1 MRKVRLM
8 VGMLV
13 LMIAGIVFLVDGIS
27 DKIAL
32 SKPTADLSELKPSEL
47 KKGMMV
53 SGTIYEI
60 WDEFAYEED
69 DNGNVTSYY
78 AFPLEST
85 FEDDE
90 PVFIALKLA
99 NSIDKNK
106 ADKMCKESYN
116 YYVENIE
123 PAVWTELIIHGQVSN
138 MKGEVL
144 DVFEEYIDEIGY
156 DKTDNME
163 AFVISRFVPGS
174 ENIALIVGGIMTF
187 IGLLGFGIPLV
198 FVIIKR

>member
-1 MRKVRLM
+1 MRMMRLM
-8 VGMLV
+8 IGMLALLV
-13 LMIAGIVFLVDGIS
+13 AGIVFLVNGIS

-32 SKPTADLSELKPSEL
+32 SKPAADLSVVEPSEL

-69 DNGNVTSYY
+69 DNGNITSYY

-99 NSIDKNK
+99 NSTDRNK
-106 ADKMCKESYN
+106 AKKMCKETYN
-116 YYVENIE
+116 YYVDNVE
-123 PAVWTELIIHGQVSN
+123 PDVWTELAIHGQVSN
-138 MKGEVL
+138 LKGEAL
-144 DVFEEYIDEIGY
+144 DYFEEYIDEIGY
-156 DKTDNME
+156 SKTKNME
-163 AFVISRFVPGS
+163 TIVISRFVPGS
-174 ENIALIVGGIMTF
+174 ENVSLIVGGIMTL

-198 FVIIKR
+198 FRLIKR